1 VPHCT
6 SRQHTKNILADKTQ
20 AEFTSLVHVFQ
31 DARKSDTD
39 QLNRNLLLSDSAR
52 AFTRPQLKIDNDDV
66 KCSHG
71 ASTGQMVGDE
81 LFYLRSRGI
90 DKKLASYILTYSFAD
105 QILSTLPVD
114 SIRATLEGEVHKEL
128 DRILETVEPEKM
140 GVV

>member
-1 VPHCT
+1 M
-6 SRQHTKNILADKTQ
+6 
-20 AEFTSLVHVFQ
+20 
-31 DARKSDTD
+31 
-39 QLNRNLLLSDSAR
+39 SDSAR